1 MQRSFVDHATLLVGC
16 DTRSSTTTSQK
27 LGVLIHLL
35 QFLFLKI
42 TSKDKMASVDAQ
54 RLIALSIGK
63 LQASR
68 SQRGGIDLHKN
79 LLVSHVLYT
88 ARTAL
93 LTGMV
98 PEYYHAET
106 TAVQTEDDTVDC
118 PERVEEVAVPVPES
132 TECDSALPSGEGEGE
147 TKTLCTLTPVVD
159 LAQPPLTSASGNVD
173 SHLQETDVTL
183 TETMDKENIST
194 EQQQNLTTTSL
205 QPAVLGER
213 CANVPTASCDNKRS
227 AAPCSCCRKRKQSE
241 TEAACDSISP
251 KKRRIEQQETDSET
265 DSWETTED
273 MCTESPVS
281 SLVSI
286 FNSGFK
292 GLVHSSIELE
302 SEPPQQAVPR
312 SGPNSSKQGL
322 QQCMQEVVTSIGT
335 LARPIVAF

>member
-1 MQRSFVDHATLLVGC
+1 
-16 DTRSSTTTSQK
+16 
-27 LGVLIHLL
+27 
-35 QFLFLKI
+35 
-42 TSKDKMASVDAQ
+42 MASVDAQ

-98 PEYYHAET
+98 PEYYRAET
-106 TAVQTEDDTVDC
+106 TAVESDIEEDETVDC
-118 PERVEEVAVPVPES
+118 GPETAEETVPVAAES
-132 TECDSALPSGEGEGE
+132 TECESALPSGEGEE
-147 TKTLCTLTPVVD
+147 KDLCTLTPVVD

-173 SHLQETDVTL
+173 SRLDSVTL
-183 TETMDKENIST
+183 ADSVDKENLST
-194 EQQQNLTTTSL
+194 EQQQNVATSL

-213 CANVPTASCDNKRS
+213 CTNVLPTASCDEKRSS

-251 KKRRIEQQETDSET
+251 KKRRIEKQETDSET

-273 MCTESPVS
+273 MCTDSPVS
-281 SLVSI
+281 SLVNI

-302 SEPPQQAVPR
+302 SEPTPQQAVPR

>member
-1 MQRSFVDHATLLVGC
+1 
-16 DTRSSTTTSQK
+16 
-27 LGVLIHLL
+27 
-35 QFLFLKI
+35 
-42 TSKDKMASVDAQ
+42 MASADAQ
-54 RLIALSIGK
+54 RVIALSIGK

-88 ARTAL
+88 ARTVL

-98 PEYYHAET
+98 PEYYRAET
-106 TAVQTEDDTVDC
+106 TSVQSDSEDETVDC
-118 PERVEEVAVPVPES
+118 PETVEEVAVPVAES
-132 TECDSALPSGEGEGE
+132 TESDSALPSGEGEEE
-147 TKTLCTLTPVVD
+147 TKNLCTLTPVVD

-173 SHLQETDVTL
+173 SRLQEADLTL
-183 TETMDKENIST
+183 TDSVDKENLSS
-194 EQQQNLTTTSL
+194 EQQQNVSTTSL

-213 CANVPTASCDNKRS
+213 CTNVPTASCDGKRS

-251 KKRRIEQQETDSET
+251 KKRRIEQQEADSET

-302 SEPPQQAVPR
+302 SEPSQQAVPR